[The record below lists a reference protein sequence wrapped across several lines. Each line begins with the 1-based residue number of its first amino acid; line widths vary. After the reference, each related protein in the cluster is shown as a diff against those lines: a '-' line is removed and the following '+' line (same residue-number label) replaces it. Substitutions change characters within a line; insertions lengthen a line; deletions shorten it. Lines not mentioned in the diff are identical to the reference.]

1 LRNSGNPKS
10 RLAKQ
15 IMRYENPK
23 SKMSSKT
30 LPINMAQSVAFA
42 SLAPARKVIAI
53 GERARGLT
61 MYVTA
66 RAACENRAVRII
78 CGDNLFDPYA
88 ISCFAKRM
96 RVRPEDALRS
106 IRIARAFTAYQLA
119 ELVSRLDTAAP
130 QDLVVISGPC
140 STFFD
145 DDVPFVDAARLFY
158 RVLWRVVELARGGM
172 TLLLV
177 QEQMPT
183 SERRAYFLT
192 DLSRA
197 SDVALHFGAVHTF
210 RLEHHGRAEPPR
222 LAAPRLAAMGSLDS

>member
-1 LRNSGNPKS
+1 
-10 RLAKQ
+10 
-15 IMRYENPK
+15 
-23 SKMSSKT
+23 MSSKT
-30 LPINMAQSVAFA
+30 LPINMARSVAFA

-53 GERARGLT
+53 GERAGGLT

-66 RAACENRAVRII
+66 RAACENRGVRII

-88 ISCFAKRM
+88 VSRLAKRLGA
-96 RVRPEDALRS
+96 RPKDALRS

-119 ELVSRLDTAAP
+119 ELVGGLNPSAP
-130 QDLVVISGPC
+130 HELVVISGPC

-158 RVLWRVVELARGGM
+158 RVLWQIVELARGGM

-177 QEQMPT
+177 QGQVPAGG
-183 SERRAYFLT
+183 RRAYFLT

-210 RLEHHGRAEPPR
+210 RLEHHGRAA
-222 LAAPRLAAMGSLDS
+222 LSRLAAMTSPDS